1 MNDRDSG
8 PPEDRRAYKGRGA
21 VHNPEGRF
29 ERLRFVRDEDLPQ
42 DLEDPEG
49 LSSGEP
55 ARVPTTVIPET
66 TRTILARND
75 SPDVPFDRSINP
87 YKGCEHG
94 CVYCFARPT
103 HSYLGLSPGLDFET
117 RIFSKPEA
125 PRLLTEELRKKNYR
139 CDVIAIGS
147 NTDPYQPVERELR
160 LTRGILE
167 VLFDHRHPVS
177 IVTKSALVLRDL
189 DLLAPMA
196 ADGLANVFVSIT
208 TLDPTLASIME
219 PRAAAPARR
228 FATLRAL
235 SDAGVPVG
243 VLASP
248 MIPAVNDSEMEH
260 ILEASS
266 HAGARW
272 ANYIVLRLPG
282 EVREIFTAWLEV
294 YFPNRAAKVL
304 NLLRE
309 MHGGEIYDATFG
321 KRMRGEGPLADLIN
335 RRFEVTARRLGL
347 NATRPSLDTTRFRVP
362 PRRGDQGALFPAR
375 TYEDR

>member
-1 MNDRDSG
+1 MKDRESS
-8 PPEDRRAYKGRGA
+8 PPEDRRTYKGRGA

-29 ERLRFVRDEDLPQ
+29 ERLRFVRDEDLPH
-42 DLEDPEG
+42 DPDDPAG
-49 LSSGEP
+49 HCPGEP
-55 ARVPTTVIPET
+55 PRVATTVIPEV

-75 SPDVPFDRSINP
+75 SPDIPFDRSINP

-125 PRLLTEELRKKNYR
+125 PRLLAEELRSKNYR
-139 CDVIAIGS
+139 CDVIALGA

-167 VLFDHRHPVS
+167 VLVEHRHPVS
-177 IVTKSALVLRDL
+177 VVTKSALVLRDL

-208 TLDPTLASIME
+208 TLDPSLASIME

-228 FATLRAL
+228 LETLRAL
-235 SDAGVPVG
+235 ADAGVPVG

-248 MIPAVNDSEMEH
+248 MIPGVNDAEMER
-260 ILEASS
+260 ILEASTRV
-266 HAGARW
+266 GARW

-282 EVREIFTAWLEV
+282 EVREIFTAWLQLH
-294 YFPNRAAKVL
+294 FPDRAAKVL

-321 KRMRGEGPLADLIN
+321 KRMRGEGPVADLLK
-335 RRFEVTARRLGL
+335 RRFDVATRRLGL
-347 NATRPSLDTTRFRVP
+347 NVTRPALDCSRFQFP
-362 PRRGDQGALFPAR
+362 PRRGDQGSLFPA
-375 TYEDR
+375 TS